1 MTIVNSHAWP
11 FKVDEIHTFAYVQ
24 NFLSTDECKNI
35 IKVGKEKNLEQASV
49 FHKRDEKG
57 QTNTITKNIRDSKV
71 AWLGSQDL
79 PNLFPRLTDAINDL
93 NDKFFKFNLFGLEEG
108 LQFTIY
114 DGEGAKYGKHVDRC
128 FGTKIRKL
136 SITIELSDPSERE
149 GGDLQLYTG
158 EEPLINIPKEQGT
171 LIAFPSFMLH
181 EVSPIKKGTRY
192 SLVAWITGENF
203 K

>member
-79 PNLFPRLTDAINDL
+79 PNLFPRLTDAINCT
-93 NDKFFKFNLFGLEEG
+93 
-108 LQFTIY
+108 Q
-114 DGEGAKYGKHVDRC
+114 
-128 FGTKIRKL
+128 
-136 SITIELSDPSERE
+136 ER
-149 GGDLQLYTG
+149 
-158 EEPLINIPKEQGT
+158 
-171 LIAFPSFMLH
+171 
-181 EVSPIKKGTRY
+181 
-192 SLVAWITGENF
+192 SL
-203 K
+203 